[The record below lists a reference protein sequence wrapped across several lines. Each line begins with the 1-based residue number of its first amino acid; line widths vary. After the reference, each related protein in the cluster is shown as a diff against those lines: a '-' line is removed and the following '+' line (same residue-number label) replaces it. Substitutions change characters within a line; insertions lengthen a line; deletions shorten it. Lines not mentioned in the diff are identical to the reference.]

1 MQLGVMKAVCL
12 WIRNI
17 IGISED
23 LMGEAKK
30 RGTYEE
36 RKINAIKRK
45 GAQAME
51 NKMVMEIKIQV
62 TNDGRVGVVGFPKNM
77 VDATRIMTAAL
88 NSVVEFFGQYAK
100 DGKLD
105 KNGTIVENKIVPIS
119 NKIIVPKN
127 GRLN

>member
-1 MQLGVMKAVCL
+1 
-12 WIRNI
+12 
-17 IGISED
+17 
-23 LMGEAKK
+23 MGEAKR
-30 RGTYEE
+30 RGTYKE

-100 DGKLD
+100 DGNLD
-105 KNGTIVENKIVPIS
+105 KNGTIVESKIVPIS